1 MHTEGPIAEARRRL
15 GIKIAQLRTE
25 ENLTQRQFAQMV
37 GINRTY
43 LIDVEHGRRNI
54 AFDNMMKIAGGFD
67 MTLSE
72 LVYDIEYQDI
82 SK

>member
-1 MHTEGPIAEARRRL
+1 M
-15 GIKIAQLRTE
+15 
-25 ENLTQRQFAQMV
+25 QRQFAQMV